1 MLVDAGDIVA
11 HVMQPAVRQYYNLEE
26 LWGDGK
32 FDSPVNSTAPVKA
45 VRKRSR
51 AGK

>member
-1 MLVDAGDIVA
+1 MDAGDIVT

-32 FDSPVNSTAPVKA
+32 FDPVVSSTVPAKA
-45 VRKRSR
+45 ARPRRRR
-51 AGK
+51 AA